1 MSVLEN
7 WILIIQLVETIF
19 NQKNYT
25 ILENIV
31 FVRLMN
37 NSTNTSHTAIKSS
50 ARRIRP
56 DTICQVF
63 TRKGKPEDFHC
74 IYRIICSILLSITSN
89 HHIISSKYFLMRRK
103 YLFFRRIMI
112 LCNSIYL
119 LITSIHFP
127 IIWFI
132 LFILCKILSFSWNV
146 FISSCKWYSFSSNV
160 FSNTSKY
167 VYICSII
174 IYSTINYIF
183 TIMQY
188 IFIIMIMNFS
198 FIHYI
203 FTNIS
208 IIYIIMI

>member
-63 TRKGKPEDFHC
+63 TRNGKPEDFHC
-74 IYRIICSILLSITSN
+74 IYKIICSILLSITSN
-89 HHIISSKYFLMRRK
+89 HDIISSKYFLIRRK
-103 YLFFRRIMI
+103 YHFSRRIII

-119 LITSIHFP
+119 QITSIYFL
-127 IIWFI
+127 IFWFI
-132 LFILCKILSFSWNV
+132 LFILWNRISFSRKDFILSCN
-146 FISSCKWYSFSSNV
+146 
-160 FSNTSKY
+160 
-167 VYICSII
+167 
-174 IYSTINYIF
+174 
-183 TIMQY
+183 
-188 IFIIMIMNFS
+188 
-198 FIHYI
+198 
-203 FTNIS
+203 
-208 IIYIIMI
+208 

>member
-37 NSTNTSHTAIKSS
+37 NSRNTSHTAIKSPV
-50 ARRIRP
+50 RRIRP

-63 TRKGKPEDFHC
+63 TRNGKPEDFHC

-103 YLFFRRIMI
+103 YHFFRRIII

-119 LITSIHFP
+119 QITSIYFL
-127 IIWFI
+127 IFWFI
-132 LFILCKILSFSWNV
+132 LFILCNRISFSRKDFILSCN
-146 FISSCKWYSFSSNV
+146 
-160 FSNTSKY
+160 
-167 VYICSII
+167 
-174 IYSTINYIF
+174 
-183 TIMQY
+183 
-188 IFIIMIMNFS
+188 
-198 FIHYI
+198 
-203 FTNIS
+203 
-208 IIYIIMI
+208 

>member
-7 WILIIQLVETIF
+7 WILIIQLVQTIF

-50 ARRIRP
+50 ARRIRT

-74 IYRIICSILLSITSN
+74 ICKIICSILLSITSN
-89 HHIISSKYFLMRRK
+89 HHIISSKNFLMRRK
-103 YLFFRRIMI
+103 YHFFRRIII

-119 LITSIHFP
+119 QITSIYFL
-127 IIWFI
+127 IFWFI
-132 LFILCKILSFSWNV
+132 LFILCKIISFCWNV
-146 FISSCKWYSFSSNV
+146 YILSSK
-160 FSNTSKY
+160 
-167 VYICSII
+167 
-174 IYSTINYIF
+174 
-183 TIMQY
+183 
-188 IFIIMIMNFS
+188 
-198 FIHYI
+198 
-203 FTNIS
+203 
-208 IIYIIMI
+208 

>member
-19 NQKNYT
+19 YQKNYT

-37 NSTNTSHTAIKSS
+37 NSRNTSHTAIKSPV
-50 ARRIRP
+50 RRIRP

-89 HHIISSKYFLMRRK
+89 HHIISSKNFLMRRK
-103 YLFFRRIMI
+103 YHFFRRIII

-119 LITSIHFP
+119 QITSIYFL
-127 IIWFI
+127 IFWFI
-132 LFILCKILSFSWNV
+132 LFILRKMLCFCWNDFILSW
-146 FISSCKWYSFSSNV
+146 K
-160 FSNTSKY
+160 
-167 VYICSII
+167 
-174 IYSTINYIF
+174 
-183 TIMQY
+183 
-188 IFIIMIMNFS
+188 
-198 FIHYI
+198 
-203 FTNIS
+203 
-208 IIYIIMI
+208 

>member
-19 NQKNYT
+19 YQKNYT

-37 NSTNTSHTAIKSS
+37 NSTNTSHTAIKSPV
-50 ARRIRP
+50 RRIRP

-89 HHIISSKYFLMRRK
+89 HHIISSKNFLMRRK
-103 YLFFRRIMI
+103 YHFFRRIII

-119 LITSIHFP
+119 QITSIYFL
-127 IIWFI
+127 IFWFI
-132 LFILCKILSFSWNV
+132 LFILRKMLCFCWNDFILSW
-146 FISSCKWYSFSSNV
+146 K
-160 FSNTSKY
+160 
-167 VYICSII
+167 
-174 IYSTINYIF
+174 
-183 TIMQY
+183 
-188 IFIIMIMNFS
+188 
-198 FIHYI
+198 
-203 FTNIS
+203 
-208 IIYIIMI
+208 

>member
-50 ARRIRP
+50 ARRIRT

-74 IYRIICSILLSITSN
+74 IYRIICSILLWITSN
-89 HHIISSKYFLMRRK
+89 HHIISSKYFLMRLK
-103 YLFFRRIMI
+103 YLFFRRIII
-112 LCNSIYL
+112 LCNSINF
-119 LITSIHFP
+119 LIISIYFL
-127 IIWFI
+127 ISWFV
-132 LFILCKILSFSWNV
+132 LFILCNILSFSWNV
-146 FISSCKWYSFSSNV
+146 FILSCKLYSFSSNV

-174 IYSTINYIF
+174 IFSTMIYIF
-183 TIMQY
+183 TIM
-188 IFIIMIMNFS
+188 
-198 FIHYI
+198 
-203 FTNIS
+203 
-208 IIYIIMI
+208 